1 MDGLNYVYSFHMK
14 IKLSIGPAALVTA
27 AFIGPGTLTLC
38 ILAGVQHGFSLLW
51 AMLLSVLITIFI
63 QNTAARIAWTT
74 RKGLA
79 QSSLN
84 QVASPALKLALAA
97 LLISA
102 IFIGN
107 AAYEAG
113 NLSGALLGLKG
124 LFGESTFLFGELDT
138 LPLLLGLVVGY
149 LLLKGNFKWLK
160 QLLVA
165 IVILM
170 SLSFLLTAALTQPNL
185 GEVLS
190 GLFLPSFQSDE
201 LLTIVGL
208 LGTTVV
214 PYNLFLHSAMVAA
227 SPNMSLKELQQDT
240 LVAVGLGGVV
250 SLCIIIAAA
259 SLEGNSLTNAADLGE
274 ALAPLYGE
282 AAPVFMQF
290 GFFAAG
296 LTSAL
301 TAPMAAGFVVAEC
314 FQWSTKSWG
323 YRLTALSVLLVG
335 VAFTLL
341 GAVPLEIIRFAQIAN
356 GILLPVI
363 GLLLL
368 FTVNNSSLMKS
379 ARPSF
384 FQNAI
389 FVFIELFFI
398 FLGVKS
404 LGLLF

>member
-1 MDGLNYVYSFHMK
+1 MK
-14 IKLSIGPAALVTA
+14 FKLSIGPAALVTA

-74 RKGLA
+74 KKGLA

-84 QVASPALKLALAA
+84 QVVSPVFKWALAA

-102 IFIGN
+102 IFVGN

-124 LFGESTFLFGELDT
+124 LFGENTFLFGKYDA
-138 LPLLLGLVVGY
+138 LPLLLGLIVGY

-170 SLSFLLTAALTQPNL
+170 SLSFLLTAALTQPYL
-185 GEVLS
+185 GEVLR
-190 GLFLPSFQSDE
+190 GLFFPSFQSDE

-227 SPNMSLKELQQDT
+227 SPNMSLEELRRDT

-274 ALAPLYGE
+274 ALAPLYGA

-389 FVFIELFFI
+389 FVFIEVFFI

>member
-1 MDGLNYVYSFHMK
+1 MRFTFSL
-14 IKLSIGPAALVTA
+14 GPAALVTA

-38 ILAGVQHGFSLLW
+38 ILSGVQHGFSLLW

-84 QVASPALKLALAA
+84 QVTSPALKLALAV

-124 LFGESTFLFGELDT
+124 LLGENTFLFGEFDT
-138 LPLLLGLVVGY
+138 LPLLLGLIVGY

-227 SPNMSLKELQQDT
+227 SPSMSLQELRRDT
-240 LVAVGLGGVV
+240 LVAVGLGGMV

-274 ALAPLYGE
+274 ALAPLYGA

-335 VAFTLL
+335 VAFTQL

-368 FTVNNSSLMKS
+368 FTVNNSQIMKG
-379 ARPSF
+379 ARPSLW
-384 FQNAI
+384 QNVI
-389 FVFIELFFI
+389 FCFIEAFFI
-398 FLGVKS
+398 FLGIKS
-404 LGLLF
+404 LGILF

>member
-1 MDGLNYVYSFHMK
+1 MDGLNYVYSLLMK

-84 QVASPALKLALAA
+84 QVVSPALKLALAA

-124 LFGESTFLFGELDT
+124 LFGGNTFLFGELDT
-138 LPLLLGLVVGY
+138 LPLLLGLIVGY

-185 GEVLS
+185 AEVLR

-227 SPNMSLKELQQDT
+227 SPNMSLGELRRDT

-274 ALAPLYGE
+274 ALAPLYGA
-282 AAPVFMQF
+282 AAPVFMEF

-384 FQNAI
+384 FQNTI
-389 FVFIELFFI
+389 FVFIEVFFI

>member
-1 MDGLNYVYSFHMK
+1 MRFQF
-14 IKLSIGPAALVTA
+14 SIGPAALVTA

-84 QVASPALKLALAA
+84 QVNSPAFKLALTI

-124 LFGESTFLFGELDT
+124 LFGENTFLFGELDT
-138 LPLLLGLVVGY
+138 LPLLLGLIVGY

-170 SLSFLLTAALTQPNL
+170 SLSFLLTAVLTQPNL
-185 GEVLS
+185 GQVLG
-190 GLFLPSFQSDE
+190 GLFVPSFEPDE

-227 SPNMSLKELQQDT
+227 SPHMSLDALRRDT
-240 LVAVGLGGVV
+240 LVAVGLGGAV
-250 SLCIIIAAA
+250 SLCIIVAAA

-274 ALAPLYGE
+274 ALAPLYGA

-314 FQWSTKSWG
+314 FQWSTKGWG
-323 YRLTALSVLLVG
+323 YRLTALAVLLVG

-356 GILLPVI
+356 GMLLPVI

-368 FTVNNSSLMKS
+368 FTVNNSPLMKN
-379 ARPSF
+379 ARPTRI
-384 FQNAI
+384 QNTLFI
-389 FVFIELFFI
+389 FIELFFI

-404 LGLLF
+404 LGLIF

>member
-185 GEVLS
+185 EEVLR

-227 SPNMSLKELQQDT
+227 SPNMSLEELRRDT
-240 LVAVGLGGVV
+240 LVAVGLGGVI

-259 SLEGNSLTNAADLGE
+259 SLEGNSLTNAAELGE
-274 ALAPLYGE
+274 ALAPLYGA

-398 FLGVKS
+398 FLGIKS

>member
-1 MDGLNYVYSFHMK
+1 MK

-38 ILAGVQHGFSLLW
+38 IFAGVQHGFSLLW

-124 LFGESTFLFGELDT
+124 LFGENTFLFGELDT

-185 GEVLS
+185 GEVLH

-227 SPNMSLKELQQDT
+227 SPNMSLEELRRDT

-274 ALAPLYGE
+274 ALAPLYGA

>member
-1 MDGLNYVYSFHMK
+1 MDGLNYVYSLHMK

-84 QVASPALKLALAA
+84 QVVSPALKLALAA

-124 LFGESTFLFGELDT
+124 LFGGNTFLFGELDT
-138 LPLLLGLVVGY
+138 LPLLLGLIVGY

-185 GEVLS
+185 AEVLR

-227 SPNMSLKELQQDT
+227 SPNMSLGELRRDT

-274 ALAPLYGE
+274 ALAPLYGA
-282 AAPVFMQF
+282 AAPVFMEF

-398 FLGVKS
+398 ILGVKS

>member
-1 MDGLNYVYSFHMK
+1 MN

-84 QVASPALKLALAA
+84 QVTSPALKLALAV

-124 LFGESTFLFGELDT
+124 LFGENTFLFGELDT
-138 LPLLLGLVVGY
+138 LPLLLGLIVCY
-149 LLLKGNFKWLK
+149 LLLRGNFKWLK

-227 SPNMSLKELQQDT
+227 SPSMSLEELRRDT
-240 LVAVGLGGVV
+240 LVAVGLGGMV

-274 ALAPLYGE
+274 ALAPLYGA

-335 VAFTLL
+335 VAFTQL

-368 FTVNNSSLMKS
+368 FTVNNSQIMKG
-379 ARPSF
+379 ARPNLW
-384 FQNAI
+384 QNVI
-389 FVFIELFFI
+389 FCFIEAFFI
-398 FLGVKS
+398 FLGIKS
-404 LGLLF
+404 LGILF

>member
-1 MDGLNYVYSFHMK
+1 MK
-14 IKLSIGPAALVTA
+14 LKLSIGPAALVTA

-84 QVASPALKLALAA
+84 QVASPALRLALAA

-124 LFGESTFLFGELDT
+124 LFGENAFLFGELDT
-138 LPLLLGLVVGY
+138 LPLLLGLIVGY

-165 IVILM
+165 VVILM

-185 GEVLS
+185 EEVLI

-227 SPNMSLKELQQDT
+227 TPNMSLEELRRDT

-259 SLEGNSLTNAADLGE
+259 SLEGNSLTNSADLGE
-274 ALAPLYGE
+274 ALAPLYGA

-389 FVFIELFFI
+389 FIFIELFFV

>member
-1 MDGLNYVYSFHMK
+1 MDGLNYVYSLHMK

-63 QNTAARIAWTT
+63 QNTTARIAWTT
-74 RKGLA
+74 QKGLA

-124 LFGESTFLFGELDT
+124 LFGENTFLFGELDT

-227 SPNMSLKELQQDT
+227 SPNMSLEELRQDT

-274 ALAPLYGE
+274 ALAPLYGA

-398 FLGVKS
+398 FLGIKS

>member
-1 MDGLNYVYSFHMK
+1 MK
-14 IKLSIGPAALVTA
+14 FKLSIGPAALVTA

-124 LFGESTFLFGELDT
+124 LFGENTFLFGELDT

-185 GEVLS
+185 GEVLR
-190 GLFLPSFQSDE
+190 GLSS
-201 LLTIVGL
+201 
-208 LGTTVV
+208 
-214 PYNLFLHSAMVAA
+214 
-227 SPNMSLKELQQDT
+227 
-240 LVAVGLGGVV
+240 
-250 SLCIIIAAA
+250 
-259 SLEGNSLTNAADLGE
+259 
-274 ALAPLYGE
+274 
-282 AAPVFMQF
+282 PVFNRMNY
-290 GFFAAG
+290 
-296 LTSAL
+296 S
-301 TAPMAAGFVVAEC
+301 P
-314 FQWSTKSWG
+314 
-323 YRLTALSVLLVG
+323 
-335 VAFTLL
+335 
-341 GAVPLEIIRFAQIAN
+341 
-356 GILLPVI
+356 
-363 GLLLL
+363 
-368 FTVNNSSLMKS
+368 
-379 ARPSF
+379 
-384 FQNAI
+384 
-389 FVFIELFFI
+389 
-398 FLGVKS
+398 
-404 LGLLF
+404 

>member
-1 MDGLNYVYSFHMK
+1 MRFQF
-14 IKLSIGPAALVTA
+14 SIGPAALVTA

-51 AMLLSVLITIFI
+51 AILLSVLITIFI

-74 RKGLA
+74 GKGLA
-79 QSSLN
+79 QSSLD
-84 QVASPALKLALAA
+84 QVNSPAFKLALTI

-124 LFGESTFLFGELDT
+124 LFGENTFLFGELDT
-138 LPLLLGLVVGY
+138 LPLFLALIVGY

-170 SLSFLLTAALTQPNL
+170 SLSFLLTSVLTQPNL
-185 GEVLS
+185 GQVLG
-190 GLFLPSFQSDE
+190 GLFVPSFEPDE

-227 SPNMSLKELQQDT
+227 SPSMSLDALRRDT

-274 ALAPLYGE
+274 ALAPLYGA

-314 FQWSTKSWG
+314 FQWSTKGWG
-323 YRLTALSVLLVG
+323 YRLTALAVLLVG

-356 GILLPVI
+356 GMLLPVI

-368 FTVNNSSLMKS
+368 FTLNNSPLMKN
-379 ARPSF
+379 ARPTRI
-384 FQNAI
+384 QNTLFI
-389 FVFIELFFI
+389 FIELFFI

-404 LGLLF
+404 LGLIF

>member
-1 MDGLNYVYSFHMK
+1 MK
-14 IKLSIGPAALVTA
+14 FKLSVGPAALVTA

-38 ILAGVQHGFSLLW
+38 IMAGVQHGYSLLW
-51 AMLLSVLITIFI
+51 AMLLSTFITIFI

-79 QSSLN
+79 KSSLD
-84 QVASPALKLALAA
+84 QVSSPVLKLCLAA
-97 LLISA
+97 LLIAA

-124 LFGESTFLFGELDT
+124 LLGTTTFTVYGVDV
-138 LPLLLGLVVGY
+138 LPLLLGAVVAY
-149 LLLKGNFKWLK
+149 LLLKGDLKWLK
-160 QLLVA
+160 HLLVA
-165 IVILM
+165 IVVLM
-170 SLSFLLTAALTQPNL
+170 SISFLITAALTQPKL
-185 GEVLS
+185 WEVLQ
-190 GLFLPSFQSDE
+190 GLFVPRINTDE
-201 LLTIVGL
+201 LLTIIGL

-214 PYNLFLHSAMVAA
+214 PYNLFLHAAMVAE
-227 SPNMSLKELQQDT
+227 SPNLPFKELQRDT

-259 SLEGNSLTNAADLGE
+259 SIQGNSLANAADLGE
-274 ALAPLYGE
+274 ALAPLYGS

-301 TAPMAAGFVVAEC
+301 TAPMAAAFVVAEC
-314 FQWSTKSWG
+314 FQWSTKNWG
-323 YRLTALSVLLVG
+323 YRITALLVLLVG
-335 VAFTLL
+335 IGFTLW
-341 GAVPLEIIRFAQIAN
+341 GVVPLEIIRFAQIAN
-356 GILLPVI
+356 GLLLPVI

-368 FTVNNSSLMKS
+368 FTVNNSSLMKGAKPS
-379 ARPSF
+379 ALQNSF
-384 FQNAI
+384 

>member
-1 MDGLNYVYSFHMK
+1 MK
-14 IKLSIGPAALVTA
+14 FKLSVGPAALVTA

-38 ILAGVQHGFSLLW
+38 IMAGVQHGYSLLW
-51 AMLLSVLITIFI
+51 AMLLSTFITIFI

-79 QSSLN
+79 KSSLD
-84 QVASPALKLALAA
+84 QVSSPVLKLCLAA
-97 LLISA
+97 LLIAA

-124 LFGESTFLFGELDT
+124 LLGTTTFTVYGVDV
-138 LPLLLGLVVGY
+138 LPLLLGAVVAY
-149 LLLKGNFKWLK
+149 LLLKGDLKWLK
-160 QLLVA
+160 HLLVA
-165 IVILM
+165 TVVLM
-170 SLSFLLTAALTQPNL
+170 SISFLITAALTQPKL
-185 GEVLS
+185 WEVLQ
-190 GLFLPSFQSDE
+190 GLFVPKINMDE
-201 LLTIVGL
+201 LLTIIGL

-214 PYNLFLHSAMVAA
+214 PYNLFLHAAMVAE
-227 SPNMSLKELQQDT
+227 SPNLPFKELQRDT
-240 LVAVGLGGVV
+240 LIAVGLGGVI

-259 SLEGNSLTNAADLGE
+259 SIQGNSLANAADLGE
-274 ALAPLYGE
+274 ALAPLYGS
-282 AAPVFMQF
+282 AAPVLMQF

-301 TAPMAAGFVVAEC
+301 TAPMAAAFVVAEC
-314 FQWSTKSWG
+314 FQLSTKNWG
-323 YRLTALSVLLVG
+323 YRITALLVLLVG
-335 VAFTLL
+335 IGFTLW
-341 GAVPLEIIRFAQIAN
+341 GVVPLEIIRFAQIAN
-356 GILLPVI
+356 GLLLPVI

-368 FTVNNSSLMKS
+368 FTVNNSSLMKGTKPS
-379 ARPSF
+379 ALQNSF
-384 FQNAI
+384 

>member
-1 MDGLNYVYSFHMK
+1 MK
-14 IKLSIGPAALVTA
+14 FKLSVGPAALVTA

-38 ILAGVQHGFSLLW
+38 IMAGVQHGYSLLW
-51 AMLLSVLITIFI
+51 AMLLSTFITIFI

-79 QSSLN
+79 KSSLD
-84 QVASPALKLALAA
+84 QVSSPVLKLCLAA
-97 LLISA
+97 LLIAA

-124 LFGESTFLFGELDT
+124 LLGTTTFTVYGVDV
-138 LPLLLGLVVGY
+138 LPLLLGAVVAY
-149 LLLKGNFKWLK
+149 LLLKGDLKWLK
-160 QLLVA
+160 HLLVA
-165 IVILM
+165 IVVLM
-170 SLSFLLTAALTQPNL
+170 SISFLITAALTQPKL
-185 GEVLS
+185 WEVLQ
-190 GLFLPSFQSDE
+190 GLFVPRINTDE
-201 LLTIVGL
+201 LLTIIGL

-214 PYNLFLHSAMVAA
+214 PYNLFLHAAMVAE
-227 SPNMSLKELQQDT
+227 SPNLPFKELQRDT

-259 SLEGNSLTNAADLGE
+259 SIQGNSLANAADLGE
-274 ALAPLYGE
+274 ALAPLYGS

-290 GFFAAG
+290 GLLAAG

-301 TAPMAAGFVVAEC
+301 TAPMSAAFVVAEC
-314 FQWSTKSWG
+314 FQWSTKNWG
-323 YRLTALSVLLVG
+323 YRITALLVLLVG
-335 VAFTLL
+335 IGFTLW
-341 GAVPLEIIRFAQIAN
+341 GVVPLEIIRFAQIAN
-356 GILLPVI
+356 GLLLPVI

-368 FTVNNSSLMKS
+368 FTVNNSSLMKGTKPS
-379 ARPSF
+379 ALQNSF
-384 FQNAI
+384 

>member
-1 MDGLNYVYSFHMK
+1 MK
-14 IKLSIGPAALVTA
+14 FKLSVGPAALVTA

-38 ILAGVQHGFSLLW
+38 IMAGVQHGYSLLW
-51 AMLLSVLITIFI
+51 AMLLSTFITIFI

-79 QSSLN
+79 KSSLD
-84 QVASPALKLALAA
+84 QVSSPVLKLCLAA
-97 LLISA
+97 LLIAA

-124 LFGESTFLFGELDT
+124 LLGTTTFTVYGVDV
-138 LPLLLGLVVGY
+138 LPLLLGAVVAY
-149 LLLKGNFKWLK
+149 LLLKGDLKWLK
-160 QLLVA
+160 HLLVA
-165 IVILM
+165 IVVLM
-170 SLSFLLTAALTQPNL
+170 SISFLITAALTQPKL
-185 GEVLS
+185 WEVLQ
-190 GLFLPSFQSDE
+190 GLFVPRINTDE
-201 LLTIVGL
+201 LLTIIGL

-214 PYNLFLHSAMVAA
+214 PYNLFLHAAMVAE
-227 SPNMSLKELQQDT
+227 SPNLPFKELQRDT
-240 LVAVGLGGVV
+240 LIAVGLGGVV

-259 SLEGNSLTNAADLGE
+259 SIQGNSLANAADLGE
-274 ALAPLYGE
+274 ALAPLYGS

-301 TAPMAAGFVVAEC
+301 TAPMAAAFVVAEC
-314 FQWSTKSWG
+314 FQWSTKNWG
-323 YRLTALSVLLVG
+323 YRITALLVLLVG
-335 VAFTLL
+335 IGFTLW
-341 GAVPLEIIRFAQIAN
+341 GVVPLEIIRFAQIAN
-356 GILLPVI
+356 GLLLPVI

-368 FTVNNSSLMKS
+368 FTVNNSSLMKGTKPS
-379 ARPSF
+379 ALKNSF
-384 FQNAI
+384 

>member
-1 MDGLNYVYSFHMK
+1 MK
-14 IKLSIGPAALVTA
+14 FKLSVGPAALVTA

-38 ILAGVQHGFSLLW
+38 IMAGVQHGYSLLW
-51 AMLLSVLITIFI
+51 AMLLSTFITIFI

-79 QSSLN
+79 KSSLD
-84 QVASPALKLALAA
+84 QVSSPVLKLCLAA
-97 LLISA
+97 LLIAA

-124 LFGESTFLFGELDT
+124 LLGTTTFTVYGVDV
-138 LPLLLGLVVGY
+138 LPLLLGAVVAY
-149 LLLKGNFKWLK
+149 LLLKGDLKWLK
-160 QLLVA
+160 HLLVA
-165 IVILM
+165 IVVLM
-170 SLSFLLTAALTQPNL
+170 SISFLITAALTQPKL
-185 GEVLS
+185 WEVLQ
-190 GLFLPSFQSDE
+190 GLFVTRINTDE
-201 LLTIVGL
+201 LLTIIGL

-214 PYNLFLHSAMVAA
+214 PYNLFLHAAMVAE
-227 SPNMSLKELQQDT
+227 SPNLPFKELQRDT

-259 SLEGNSLTNAADLGE
+259 SIQGNSLANAADLGE
-274 ALAPLYGE
+274 ALAPLYGS

-301 TAPMAAGFVVAEC
+301 TAPMAAAFVVAEC
-314 FQWSTKSWG
+314 FQWSTKNWG
-323 YRLTALSVLLVG
+323 YRITALLVLLVG
-335 VAFTLL
+335 IGFTLW
-341 GAVPLEIIRFAQIAN
+341 GVVPLEIIRFAQIAN
-356 GILLPVI
+356 GLLLPVI

-368 FTVNNSSLMKS
+368 FTVNNSSLMKGAKPS
-379 ARPSF
+379 ALQNSF
-384 FQNAI
+384 

>member
-1 MDGLNYVYSFHMK
+1 MFNK
-14 IKLSIGPAALVTA
+14 QIGPAALVTA

-84 QVASPALKLALAA
+84 QVASPVLKLALAV

-124 LFGESTFLFGELDT
+124 LFGENTFLFGEFDT
-138 LPLLLGLVVGY
+138 LPMLLGLIVGY
-149 LLLKGNFKWLK
+149 LLLKGNFKRLK

-185 GEVLS
+185 GQVLS

-227 SPNMSLKELQQDT
+227 SSNMSLEELRRDT

-274 ALAPLYGE
+274 ALAPLYGA
-282 AAPVFMQF
+282 AAPMFMQF

>member
-1 MDGLNYVYSFHMK
+1 MK
-14 IKLSIGPAALVTA
+14 FKLSVGPAALVTA

-38 ILAGVQHGFSLLW
+38 IMAGVQHGYSLLW
-51 AMLLSVLITIFI
+51 AMLLSTFITIFI

-79 QSSLN
+79 KSSLD
-84 QVASPALKLALAA
+84 QVSSPVLKLCLAA
-97 LLISA
+97 LLIAA

-124 LFGESTFLFGELDT
+124 LLGTTTFTVYGVDV
-138 LPLLLGLVVGY
+138 LPLLLGAVVAY
-149 LLLKGNFKWLK
+149 LLLKGDLKWLK
-160 QLLVA
+160 HLLVA
-165 IVILM
+165 IVVLM
-170 SLSFLLTAALTQPNL
+170 SISFLITAALTQPKL
-185 GEVLS
+185 WEVLQ
-190 GLFLPSFQSDE
+190 GLFVPRINTDE
-201 LLTIVGL
+201 LLTIIGL

-214 PYNLFLHSAMVAA
+214 PYNIFLHAAMVAE
-227 SPNMSLKELQQDT
+227 SPNLPFKELQRDT
-240 LVAVGLGGVV
+240 LIAVGLGGVV

-259 SLEGNSLTNAADLGE
+259 STQGNSLANVADLGE
-274 ALAPLYGE
+274 ALAPLYGS
-282 AAPVFMQF
+282 AASVFMQF

-301 TAPMAAGFVVAEC
+301 TAPMAAAFVVVEC
-314 FQWSTKSWG
+314 FQWSTKNWG
-323 YRLTALSVLLVG
+323 YRITALLVLLVG
-335 VAFTLL
+335 IGFTLW
-341 GAVPLEIIRFAQIAN
+341 GVVPLEIIRFAQIAN
-356 GILLPVI
+356 GLLLPVI

-368 FTVNNSSLMKS
+368 FTVNNSSLMKGTKPS
-379 ARPSF
+379 ALQNSF
-384 FQNAI
+384 

>member
-1 MDGLNYVYSFHMK
+1 MRF
-14 IKLSIGPAALVTA
+14 KLTVGPAALVTA

-84 QVASPALKLALAA
+84 QVASPVLKLALAA

-124 LFGESTFLFGELDT
+124 LFGENTFLFRELDT
-138 LPLLLGLVVGY
+138 LPLLLGLIVGY

-190 GLFLPSFQSDE
+190 GLFLPSFKSDE

-214 PYNLFLHSAMVAA
+214 PYNLFLHSTMVAA
-227 SPNMSLKELQQDT
+227 SPNMSLEELRKDT

-259 SLEGNSLTNAADLGE
+259 SLEGNSLTNAAELGE
-274 ALAPLYGE
+274 ALAPLYGA

-323 YRLTALSVLLVG
+323 FRLTALSVLLVG

-379 ARPSF
+379 APPSF

-389 FVFIELFFI
+389 LVFIEVFFI